1 MTTTDRPTPT
11 DELLREKNLWQM
23 YLATWRARFPLV
35 ALVPS
40 LLGSFAIVAYHV
52 SASPPLAQI
61 TQQVR
66 SLSEFG
72 FQLSVAMLG
81 FLVAGFTIFATITK
95 PTLFRRMLETEHPET
110 GYSWL
115 KWTFL
120 LFMHVFS
127 HFVGFLFLVLTIR
140 IFGSEGGALSYFIG
154 RISAEGC
161 ALKPLIASGALVVL
175 VWWTTYLLVL
185 LGQFIYNV
193 YQICAVIVIAEV
205 ENL

>member
-1 MTTTDRPTPT
+1 MTISDRSIST
-11 DELLREKNLWQM
+11 DELLREKNLWQI
-23 YLATWRARFPLV
+23 YIATWRARFPLL
-35 ALVPS
+35 ALAPS
-40 LLGSFAIVAYHV
+40 LLASFAVVVYHL

-81 FLVAGFTIFATITK
+81 FLVAGFTIFATLTK
-95 PTLFRRMLETEHPET
+95 PTLFRRMLETEHPDT

-127 HFVGFLFLVLTIR
+127 HFVGFLFLALAIR
-140 IFGSEGGALSYFIG
+140 VFGSEGGALSFFIG
-154 RISAEGC
+154 RLSADVC
-161 ALKPLIASGALVVL
+161 IWKSLIASSTLVIL
-175 VWWTTYLLVL
+175 VWWITYLLVL
-185 LGQFIYNV
+185 LGQFIHNI
-193 YQICAVIVIAEV
+193 YQICAVIVIAEI
-205 ENL
+205 EGL